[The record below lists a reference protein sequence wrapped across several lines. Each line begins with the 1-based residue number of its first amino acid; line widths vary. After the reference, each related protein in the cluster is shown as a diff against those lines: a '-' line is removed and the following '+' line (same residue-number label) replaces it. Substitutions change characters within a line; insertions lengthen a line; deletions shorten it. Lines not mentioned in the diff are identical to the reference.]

1 MSDLKPDEVIPSI
14 IAAAIAAAGPMGN
27 NEGQWKAK
35 INRAIPHITSMIND
49 GSRQWKTA
57 LEVLEAQVF
66 TGQYVRHEIEE
77 SSTRVILYV
86 DVGRPSDN
94 YPDGV
99 ENISTHR
106 TDNAAGRDQLAR
118 IEKLE
123 PGDELVLWR
132 TMEPIKGTN
141 KSRRTLV
148 HFETRPRRND
158 SPVRAPADASVP
170 DRRDGEPVEPA
181 RTSGSGPRPSHEPY
195 TDKIDTERLKA
206 WRLKV
211 RETLTNSE
219 FHDLGLT
226 LAESGFDFDGVSE
239 IEWVDHVRPLIQ
251 GIINKRGTS

>member
-1 MSDLKPDEVIPSI
+1 MAELKPSDVIPGI
-14 IAAAIAAAGPMGN
+14 IAAAVAAAGPIGN
-27 NEGQWKAK
+27 NEGAWKAK
-35 INRAIPHITSMIND
+35 VNAAIPHITSMLND

-57 LEVLEAQVF
+57 LEVLEAHVF

-77 SSTRVILYV
+77 SSTRVMLYV

-94 YPDGV
+94 FPDGI
-99 ENISTHR
+99 ESIRTHR
-106 TDNAAGRDQLAR
+106 TDNRAGKDMLAR
-118 IEKLE
+118 LEKLS

-132 TMEPIKGTN
+132 AMESIEGTN
-141 KSRRTLV
+141 KSVRTLV
-148 HFETRPRRND
+148 HLETRPKRND
-158 SPVRAPADASVP
+158 SPARPAQG
-170 DRRDGEPVEPA
+170 RRDGEPVEPA
-181 RTSGSGPRPSHEPY
+181 RTSGSGPRPSEPY

-206 WRLKV
+206 WRTTT